1 MKVYKFGG
9 ASVRNADGVRNLRKI
24 IDDEQ
29 NLFIIVSAMGK
40 TTNALEKVF
49 EGLQKGDKQLS
60 LEHVE
65 SLRKYHAEIIDELWH
80 EPKRLPAVDALF
92 GELEKVA
99 TETVYKP
106 GDAELWYDTIVAY
119 GELVS
124 TTIISEYLN
133 YAGVSNRWIDMR
145 RCFLTEQ
152 RHKDAGVNIE
162 ASASLLKNALGKCVE
177 NIFIGQGFI
186 GGAPDGTTTT
196 LGREGS
202 DYSAAVVANILD
214 AESMSVW
221 KDVDGVMNADPKAF
235 PDAVQIAELNYL
247 DTIELAYSGA
257 QIIHPKTIKPLQNKN
272 IPLYV
277 RPFGDKRKPGTV
289 IRGMSAPV
297 DVPILILKKDQ
308 VLLTIRSRDFSFVL
322 EEKFAT
328 IFSLLER
335 FRIKTN
341 LIHNSAVNL
350 SLCVDNSW
358 HIDEAIEALREAGF
372 DVMKAENMELLTVRG
387 YTDELCGV
395 KPAVRRSSCGRA
407 RSPPCAWSAN
417 GNNRSQGPDSWAGVA
432 GCVSSVSAFP
442 PLFFPLLLSG
452 AEFVDNADHRRVADF
467 AVALHVPD
475 RAGDIP
481 LDVAFQPFVK
491 RAFGVVFVVEQHVA
505 DRA

>member
-49 EGLQKGDKQLS
+49 EGLQRADRALS
-60 LEHVE
+60 AEHVA
-65 SLRKYHAEIIDELWH
+65 SLREYHTAIIDDLWH
-80 EPKRLPAVDALF
+80 GSVRLERVEELF
-92 GELEKVA
+92 DELEREAAGAVCR
-99 TETVYKP
+99 P
-106 GDAELWYDTIVAY
+106 GDAELWYDRIVAY
-119 GELVS
+119 GELLS
-124 TTIISEYLN
+124 TSIISEYLN
-133 YAGVSNRWIDMR
+133 HAGVRNRWIDMR
-145 RCFLTEQ
+145 RCLLTEQ
-152 RHKDAGVNIE
+152 RHKDAGVDIS
-162 ASASLLKNALGKCVE
+162 ASAPRLKQALSACSE
-177 NIFIGQGFI
+177 TIFIGQGFI

-221 KDVDGVMNADPKAF
+221 KDVDGVLNADPKIF

-277 RPFGDKRKPGTV
+277 RPFGDKRKAGTV

-297 DVPILILKKDQ
+297 EVPILILKKDQ
-308 VLLTIRSRDFSFVL
+308 VLLTIRSRDFSLVL
-322 EEKFAT
+322 EEKFAA

-335 FRIKTN
+335 YRIKAN

-350 SLCVDNSW
+350 SLCVDDSW
-358 HIDEAIEALREAGF
+358 HMDEAVEALRGAGF

-387 YTDELCGV
+387 YTDELWRRYARGPKV
-395 KPAVRRSSCGRA
+395 FIRQATQATVRVVR
-407 RSPPCAWSAN
+407 
-417 GNNRSQGPDSWAGVA
+417 
-432 GCVSSVSAFP
+432 
-442 PLFFPLLLSG
+442 
-452 AEFVDNADHRRVADF
+452 
-467 AVALHVPD
+467 
-475 RAGDIP
+475 
-481 LDVAFQPFVK
+481 K
-491 RAFGVVFVVEQHVA
+491 RG
-505 DRA
+505 